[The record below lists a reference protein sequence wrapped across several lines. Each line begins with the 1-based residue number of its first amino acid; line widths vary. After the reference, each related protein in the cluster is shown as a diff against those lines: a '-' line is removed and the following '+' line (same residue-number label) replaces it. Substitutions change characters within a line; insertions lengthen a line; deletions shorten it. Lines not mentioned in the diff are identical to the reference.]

1 MFCSTKTT
9 MWVEVERELLFD
21 TYIWV
26 WDSDTRSSS
35 CPRRWITLTVVW
47 RWDTGRPRRTFESPN
62 FMNES
67 GCRPKMNVS
76 HDCTSFRLDASRV
89 ELPVHCSFGLDD
101 CRVDMVVTLL
111 LVLMIVVLSL
121 RYSTVL
127 VWMFDRFH
135 FFGGVSISVRVLGVW
150 KSRSLRTS
158 KTFNFYNFVVF
169 PRPHQCRCHYV
180 ILG

>member
-1 MFCSTKTT
+1 
-9 MWVEVERELLFD
+9 
-21 TYIWV
+21 
-26 WDSDTRSSS
+26 
-35 CPRRWITLTVVW
+35 
-47 RWDTGRPRRTFESPN
+47 
-62 FMNES
+62 MNES

-127 VWMFDRFH
+127 VWMFVRLH

-158 KTFNFYNFVVF
+158 KTFIF
-169 PRPHQCRCHYV
+169 
-180 ILG
+180 